1 VKLKSFLRNGKRS
14 LKVIFL
20 KLDLTLERYIG
31 IIILLLIVAIITGSC
46 VSSVPNTRI
55 ANRNPTGRISL
66 GTTATIRTL
75 DPADNTSFFASNVL
89 YNTTE
94 RLYTY
99 ATGTTELIP
108 QLASGMPKVSK
119 DGLVYR
125 IPIRKGV
132 KFHDRTDF
140 NAGAM
145 AFSLNRFMQSGG
157 APAYILKDAIA
168 KIQVDSPTELVIKLK
183 QPLQLFP
190 KLLAYTGAA
199 AISPAVYRSRS
210 PKDPKFYPNK
220 IVGTGAYQMVQ
231 YEEGKTMRLDSFP
244 DYWDKK
250 PRNQGIDIQFF
261 SSSANLLNAF
271 KTGNVDVAFQTLSPN
286 QIRNLSQNS
295 ATNGWK
301 VISGKSSTILYMS
314 LNMRQP
320 PLNNVLVR
328 QAIAA
333 AIDRPLLQK
342 RVFQNQ
348 RIPLYSLIPNTFSAY
363 QPLFQINYGDG
374 NGKLAQ
380 KLLTQA
386 GFSKSNPAKIT
397 IWYNPNYAGNGD
409 LVVSTLKASLEKSV
423 GKSLQIE
430 IEKVNQTTANS
441 FIDRGVYPAFLFD
454 WVPDISD
461 PDNFLDPFLSC
472 AKADAQGCIQ
482 GSSHLQ
488 GSFYNNPQVNQLIAQ
503 ERQEKNPIKRDRLF
517 KQIQEIVARDVPFIP
532 LWQNQEYVFAR
543 SQITGAKIEPTQQ
556 LNYSFLAKS

>member
-1 VKLKSFLRNGKRS
+1 MRSIGKKLKLFLQARKKNSGVV
-14 LKVIFL
+14 L
-20 KLDLTLERYIG
+20 LTLSIS
-31 IIILLLIVAIITGSC
+31 LLSGSC
-46 VSSVPNTRI
+46 GNLLPNTRVS
-55 ANRNPTGRISL
+55 NRNLVGRISL

-75 DPADNTSFFASNVL
+75 DPADNTSFFASNIL

-99 ATGTTELIP
+99 ATGTTKLIP
-108 QLASGMPKVSK
+108 QLASGMPKISK
-119 DGLVYR
+119 DGLTYR

-140 NAGAM
+140 NASAM
-145 AFSLNRFMQSGG
+145 EFSLNRFMQSGG
-157 APAYILKDAIA
+157 APAYILKDTIA
-168 KIQVDSPTELVIKLK
+168 QVWVGSPTELVIKLK
-183 QPLQLFP
+183 KPLQLFP

-199 AISPAVYRSRS
+199 AISPTVYKPRS
-210 PKDPKFYPNK
+210 PQEPKFFPDK

-231 YEEGKTMRLDSFP
+231 YEEGKTMRLDPFP

-286 QIRNLSQNS
+286 QIRNLVQNS
-295 ATNGWK
+295 SANGWK
-301 VISGKSSTILYMS
+301 VISGKSSTILYMA
-314 LNMRQP
+314 LNLRQP

-348 RIPLYSLIPNTFSAY
+348 RLPLYSLIPTTFSAY
-363 QPLFQINYGDG
+363 QPLFQTNYGDG

-386 GFSKSNPAKIT
+386 GFSESKPAKIT

-409 LVVSTLKASLEKSV
+409 LVVSTLKASLEKTA
-423 GKSLQIE
+423 GKALQVE

-454 WVPDISD
+454 WVPDIFD

-472 AKADAQGCIQ
+472 TKTDALGCIQ
-482 GSSHLQ
+482 GSSHFQ
-488 GSFYNNPQVNQLIAQ
+488 GSFYNNEQVNQLISQA
-503 ERQEKNPIKRDRLF
+503 RQEKNPAKRDRLF
-517 KQIQEIVARDVPFIP
+517 KQIQVIVARDVPFIP
-532 LWQNQEYVFAR
+532 LWQNQEYVFTR
-543 SQITGAKIEPTQQ
+543 SPITGAKIEPTQQ
-556 LNYSFLAKS
+556 LDYSYLSKS